1 MKRHLCV
8 SCSHNYRA
16 DRKKHHYSGVYRG
29 SKFMHFDKSCAKMSQ
44 NHTSNLDKVFLN
56 VHRVQILDWKPGFCK
71 SADFIGQ
78 NEKSR
83 KISIKK

>member
-1 MKRHLCV
+1 MALSRR
-8 SCSHNYRA
+8 NYLSQKNVFTYGFKYVNRNNQPEEIKA
-16 DRKKHHYSGVYRG
+16 SSLQPTKAFDT
-29 SKFMHFDKSCAKMSQ
+29 KFHIAFGLVKEV
-44 NHTSNLDKVFLN
+44 NWPF
-56 VHRVQILDWKPGFCK
+56 K